1 MHSQLVANGGATIAN
16 IASKCDADNHIS
28 GDNQQHLLN
37 TNADFSVENFLGV
50 LEEKLRTSPLAG
62 KFIEIT
68 VGQGGGRRKTRQKR
82 KFNKRR
88 RTVRTGRRRY

>member
-1 MHSQLVANGGATIAN
+1 MNSQLVKNGGATIAN
-16 IASKCDADNHIS
+16 IASKCDTDNHIS

-37 TNADFSVENFLGV
+37 TNDDFSVENFLGV
-50 LEEKLRTSPLAG
+50 LEDKLRTSLLAG

-68 VGQGGGRRKTRQKR
+68 VGQGGGRRKTRRKR
-82 KFNKRR
+82 KLNKRR